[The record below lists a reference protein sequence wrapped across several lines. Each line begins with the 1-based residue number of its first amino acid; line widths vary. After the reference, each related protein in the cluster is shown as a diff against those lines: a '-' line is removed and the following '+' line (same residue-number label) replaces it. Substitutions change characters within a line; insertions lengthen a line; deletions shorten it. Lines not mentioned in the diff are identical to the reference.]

1 MDITQTAPAFGSVEA
16 YAKRRRRSVDLCGTG
31 ILLSLQQSVAGESS
45 SSLGRLAEGTPF
57 TLQLLSEVV
66 SSLRGLKFVAHL
78 DDEDVMNVP
87 ALEVALRSVQFLY
100 SFIRANVASPFA
112 MPRRANLPDDLAAY
126 YADCRAEA
134 RAAYA

>member
-66 SSLRGLKFVAHL
+66 SSLRGLRWDFRNSGEIRGFELVTIFDNIEVIL
-78 DDEDVMNVP
+78 SCDEATSEPFKLEGRLRGMAARLAV
-87 ALEVALRSVQFLY
+87 ALEYVG
-100 SFIRANVASPFA
+100 
-112 MPRRANLPDDLAAY
+112 
-126 YADCRAEA
+126 
-134 RAAYA
+134 